1 MKQTNNAI
9 KFLMAQYRAIFKNA
23 YFKGMATA
31 LVLTAGLAAGQAQA
45 ADYTQNYYYDSSKG
59 GDFSTW
65 NSGASS
71 TWQKVDLSGPTT
83 LGSTIA
89 GEKADANGVVS
100 GGTVE
105 IGTDH
110 NITQVGGSGSAI
122 GGVAIDI
129 TTGGKNLTATNNKV
143 ILDKSAVIS
152 SGSAFGA
159 YVHAVSGGNVVA
171 NENYVEL
178 NAGSGDTV
186 TVGANYQSD
195 GIFGA
200 RIKTTNG
207 NAFASGNYVEIN
219 AHKGAT
225 LTLGHGNN
233 GIVGALAEG
242 TGTVNVTGNKVTIS
256 VDAADSANR
265 LALGAD
271 ATKRAHTIIGGFA
284 LNQSNK
290 ASVSGDRTADSLLAA
305 SNIVDVSGISFGS
318 DSGAYV
324 FGGRAMN
331 ISDADG
337 SANLIARDNIVT
349 LSNMTVES
357 TATVDTNDML
367 LIGNAAQV
375 QDAEPGDGG
384 QNSATAI
391 GDGTTVN
398 LSISDSTLSYITSG
412 NATTSVSDTGSM
424 AAGGYAFTQ
433 SGGGNATASKN
444 VADIKSVTAT
454 NVNFYGGAAVVAIAD
469 NGDQAIA
476 SDNVLRIDSTRLSA
490 DNTKITAYT
499 NNYIV
504 GGLALLNGSTIDKAS
519 ATASNNTVSVT
530 NSEYT
535 EETGATPI
543 TADIYGA
550 YVQTSAS
557 GATVEASNN
566 KVTVG
571 PNVNVTGSVYG
582 AGTVYGQKFTNN
594 SVEFDATLKAD
605 SAAAASQKIIAGVTI
620 SSGDSGA
627 SASATN
633 PDIITVTGNT
643 VTLGTNAETRNVS
656 FYGAKLG
663 TNNKNDA
670 KVSIVHSGNNVTLNG
685 THIFDDAA
693 NASVIA
699 ADELQVGADALIHV
713 KTGTTLNISGL
724 ATGDTTP
731 KYLNGTGTVADGAR
745 IVNQGGTINVFNSLA
760 VQGDN
765 SLIAATEKALISI
778 NGGSGATTLKSGL
791 DSVTKEGAT
800 LKISAAGLTNYLT
813 ATVDSSNNTTGYDL
827 NNDGVVDVYDHK
839 GAVQITSGGT
849 LQFTDASVDISKF
862 DYTTTAAEAGKI
874 WVDDETND
882 TDPNPK
888 GSYIKGDHIIVAHKF
903 ASNATTATA
912 YKDLNEITTAA
923 GINIEANTL
932 TLGSST
938 LSSTQSEHLYFNQAK
953 ARDEI
958 NFVAMTSGTDI
969 EEDGTNNAA
978 GNRNDGYHLVSEVI
992 GSHYMLTSTQGSKL
1006 QYYTAQDGVINGTV
1020 TITESGKD
1028 SGNLWIRNGNWN
1040 ANDQITLASGGK
1052 LTVGG
1057 DDDITPPAGVDASGP
1072 DATLTLDQALV
1083 LDVSKTGTSNVVVSG
1098 TTTDGNNARWDV
1110 LDYKNELDGTVS
1122 ADTAR
1127 VALLDLRN
1135 GLTLKRD
1142 PTPNAANGGISGSTI
1157 FNVTDKGIVLLSA
1170 DDVNSIL
1177 SQNDAA
1183 APTSGAFFKASSSG
1197 AYIVDGDIVADF
1209 GDFNND
1215 DAANG
1220 FNLSGDGILA
1230 ANKITV
1236 ENPNNTATDSEHND
1250 KAYIEKSQGLNI
1262 AGHLYVADL
1271 EINDLQLTNGGKDG
1285 KDKPADAGNYASV
1298 VKIANGTA
1306 HISKSLT
1313 SVNQTLALQ
1322 GTSGLV
1328 FDTDAVKDKGTVAV
1342 DVLRADG
1349 ATSKITFENGE
1360 WTANAI
1366 NLSGAGSSLTVGDGN
1381 RDREDINGNETY
1393 TTLDATSLTM
1403 AKDTKAYIY
1412 ADGTANFK
1420 TADLSALDGA
1430 ADYDN
1435 AAIKVDGELSISDS
1449 VKFGKEGSI
1458 ALEKN
1463 GVLKLGNKAVNESII
1478 KDGTYTTGTVSLI
1491 SGSTFTKIRNDR
1503 GGELYLDLGANT
1515 VFGGD
1520 QVKAFKQLLFTSD
1533 SFADGV
1539 LVHGG
1544 VLNIGKATFQGVK
1557 VSELVGEGLSG
1568 YTATWESLKGFSD
1581 IFGEDVTNDTL
1592 IQTNVSAIKPGDNI
1606 QGHWGSLSMEKG
1618 VADSAQVQ
1626 IAGNTSLNF
1635 AAGNNGFF
1643 ISSADHQSAL
1653 GADIQSRNDLT
1664 LENGGII
1671 GQINMVAG
1679 DYDAE
1684 KNLTVLN
1691 VTGPNKTTIASIMGE
1706 PDQNGSGVTGSIAE
1720 ATLVSIQGG
1729 ETEITKDLQYIN
1741 EVEVLNGAYLNVKG
1755 KAEIS
1760 DLFTLNSDAKFD
1772 TSLELEEATIAG
1784 GTTEAK
1790 DVIFNGIGDFR
1801 TGAKEN
1807 GDHSVD
1813 VVNGGLLKAE
1823 TFTFKTDPTANVG
1836 NGALLVGYDLDE
1848 NDATLENGTK
1858 ITGTGYLEISK
1869 YLDLNGGTLVVDP
1882 AYGEATSVA
1891 AVMNFKDGT
1900 DTTYETQL
1908 NDVGIVD
1915 GSALVGKNA
1924 ALGIGATLAE
1934 TKEAIAKYQ
1943 TNGSLSEKDY
1953 GSILYLNGQ
1962 VTLTADAEIA
1972 LNSAATVNTVEGIR
1986 DSLKYNL
1993 KQETT
1998 EDLRQDQYADLGLGA
2013 NTAILMTE
2021 QAFISD
2027 TKGTKN
2033 GVAITFDQTNAVVNG
2048 QGGDIV
2054 LIGSFDAKDPLNF
2067 FMDKDGEG
2075 HQGALIAGQDINVYT
2090 QNGFLYTVL
2099 KAGTEAGYGEQLK
2112 VDTDRAYAVM
2122 NEASNPVVETLISY
2136 HVDRGGA
2143 VAGDTTTES
2152 TENNNSDSSTLGE
2165 AETTPLTP
2173 LTNATAQNNTARDGA
2188 PIVNI
2193 GSGNTENT
2201 GDSTPPSTEDTGN
2214 TGTGGG
2220 AEVGTGNGGNSN
2232 GGAQKPEQPSA
2243 PTTRVTGSSDFLNEV
2258 VTTSHGAPAEA
2269 AARLAIY
2276 GGAVQAA
2283 MAATSSTTDAIAAR
2297 MGVGNTANITM
2308 ANNGQGAALWLA
2320 PVYKTHDSDSFDS
2333 QGLDYGVDL
2342 NLYGVALGADFE
2354 FMPGLTAGI
2363 MFNVGSGDADGQ
2375 GNAAANNTSNDFD
2388 YWGAAIYG
2396 NYTYDALS
2404 VTADVSYTAVD
2415 NDLEATT
2422 GMQQYSKLESST
2434 DTTAISLGVT
2444 AKYTFD
2450 FGGVEVAPHAGLRYT
2465 NIDLDDYSIK
2475 SNGETIADY
2484 SADKVNIFSIP
2495 VGVTFAKEFSGDA
2508 WTVKPSLDLTLTGNF
2523 GDDDISGDVAWAGV
2537 DNLVTPVASKYMDDF
2552 TYGAT
2557 LGIEA
2562 ASTGGFSLGLGV
2574 NYTGSSN
2581 IDEFGVN
2588 ANARFVF

>member
-1 MKQTNNAI
+1 M
-9 KFLMAQYRAIFKNA
+9 
-23 YFKGMATA
+23 
-31 LVLTAGLAAGQAQA
+31 
-45 ADYTQNYYYDSSKG
+45 
-59 GDFSTW
+59 
-65 NSGASS
+65 
-71 TWQKVDLSGPTT
+71 
-83 LGSTIA
+83 
-89 GEKADANGVVS
+89 
-100 GGTVE
+100 
-105 IGTDH
+105 
-110 NITQVGGSGSAI
+110 
-122 GGVAIDI
+122 AID
-129 TTGGKNLTATNNKV
+129 TTIGGKNLTATSNKV
-143 ILDKSAVIS
+143 ILDKGAVIS

-171 NENYVEL
+171 NENFVKL

-186 TVGANYQSD
+186 TVGAAGQSD

-200 RIKTTNG
+200 RIKSANG
-207 NAFASGNYVEIN
+207 SATASGNYVNITAHYN
-219 AHKGAT
+219 AN
-225 LTLGHGNN
+225 LTLNHGGN

-242 TGTVNVTGNKVTIS
+242 TDTVSVTGNYVTIS
-256 VDAADSANR
+256 GTDTGTNSDNR
-265 LALGAD
+265 LALGSLG
-271 ATKRAHTIIGGFA
+271 TNAHTLIGGFA
-284 LNQSNK
+284 LNQT
-290 ASVSGDRTADSLLAA
+290 ASGSASTPGDNTAGTLTAA
-305 SNIVDVSGISFGS
+305 SNNVTATNISIGGA
-318 DSGAYV
+318 SGAYI

-331 ISDADG
+331 TDAADG
-337 SANLIARDNIVT
+337 SSDLFARNNTVT
-349 LSNMTVES
+349 L
-357 TATVDTNDML
+357 TNV
-367 LIGNAAQV
+367 AV
-375 QDAEPGDGG
+375 S
-384 QNSATAI
+384 NSASQPTDGTLQVVGNMALANPDDAPSDTRAHNNVSAI

-398 LSISDSTLSYITSG
+398 LKIDGGTITNSSSALTSG
-412 NATTSVSDTGSM
+412 PLNPNSM
-424 AAGGYAFTQ
+424 LAGGYAETV
-433 SGGGNATASKN
+433 SGGGNATANAN
-444 VADIKSVTAT
+444 VAQITNLRAT
-454 NVNFYGGAAVVAIAD
+454 NVNFYGGVAVNNTEA
-469 NGDQAIA
+469 NSGDQIIA
-476 SDNVLRIDSTRLSA
+476 SQNTLSL
-490 DNTKITAYT
+490 DNTSIAIDANTANQYKT
-499 NNYIV
+499 NSIA
-504 GGLALLNGSTIDKAS
+504 GGVAALTGTNLSKAS
-519 ATASNNTVSVT
+519 VTASNNTVSVT
-530 NSEYT
+530 NSGYT
-535 EETGATPI
+535 EAEGDRNVG
-543 TADIYGA
+543 ADIYGA
-550 YVQTSAS
+550 YVATSTS
-557 GATVEASNN
+557 GAAITASHNA
-566 KVTVG
+566 VTVG
-571 PNVNVTGSVYG
+571 DNIKVTGNVYG
-582 AGTVYGQKFTNN
+582 VQASHNGTFVGNT
-594 SVEFDATLKAD
+594 VEFDATLKAD
-605 SAAAASQKIIAGVTI
+605 AAKTIAGVEIT
-620 SSGDSGA
+620 SG
-627 SASATN
+627 SATTSADADK
-633 PDIITVTGNT
+633 PDVITLTGNT
-643 VTLGTNAETRNVS
+643 VTLGANAETTNVDI
-656 FYGAKLG
+656 YAAKLG
-663 TNNKNDA
+663 TNNKDNN
-670 KVSIVHSGNNVTLNG
+670 KTQIIHSGNTDILNG
-685 THIFDDAA
+685 THIYDDGTEHA
-693 NASVIA
+693 IA
-699 ADELQVGADALIHV
+699 ADDIQIGSTALIHV
-713 KTGTTLNISGL
+713 KNGTLNISGL
-724 ATGDTTP
+724 VTKDESGSNN
-731 KYLNGTGTVADGAR
+731 KYLNGTGTVAAGAR
-745 IVNQGGTINVFNSLA
+745 IVNQDKINVFNSLA
-760 VQGDN
+760 VQGDDT
-765 SLIAATEKALISI
+765 LIAASEGALLAV
-778 NGGSGATTLKSGL
+778 NGGSGASAANTNNGL

-813 ATVDSSNNTTGYDL
+813 APEGADSTPSYDL
-827 NNDGVVDVYDHK
+827 DGDGVNETYDKK

-849 LQFTDASVDISKF
+849 LQFTDPSVTISDF
-862 DYTTTAAEAGKI
+862 DYVTGAAVAGKI
-874 WVDDETND
+874 LVDTTTNES
-882 TDPNPK
+882 TPT
-888 GSYIKGDHIIVAHKF
+888 GSIIKGDHITVAHKF
-903 ASNATTATA
+903 ADNATTATA
-912 YKDLNEITTAA
+912 YKDLNGIKAD
-923 GINIEANTL
+923 GINIKANTL
-932 TLGSST
+932 TLGSSA
-938 LSSTQSEHLYFNQAK
+938 LSSTQSANLIFNSAT

-958 NFVAMTSGTDI
+958 NFVAKTSGTDVDD
-969 EEDGTNNAA
+969 DGNDRTNIN
-978 GNRNDGYHLVSEVI
+978 NDGYHLASDVI
-992 GSHYMLTSTQGSKL
+992 GSHYMLTSTQGSSL
-1006 QYYTAQDGVINGTV
+1006 QYYTAQSGVVNGPV
-1020 TITESGKD
+1020 TITAVENAGSGD
-1028 SGNLWIRNGNWN
+1028 STDNGKLWIQNGNWT
-1040 ANDQITLASGGK
+1040 ANGQITLASGGT
-1052 LTVGG
+1052 LTVG
-1057 DDDITPPAGVDASGP
+1057 DDDKITRPEGLTTLAGP
-1072 DATLTLDQALV
+1072 DATLTLNQALV
-1083 LDVSKTGTSNVVVSG
+1083 LDLSDQTNPADAKINVSG
-1098 TTTDGNNARWDV
+1098 SGGFFALNYAD
-1110 LDYKNELDGTVS
+1110 ELDGTVS
-1122 ADTAR
+1122 AETER

-1135 GLTLKRD
+1135 GLTMQGA
-1142 PTPNAANGGISGSTI
+1142 PANNTTSYYGKAV
-1157 FNVTDKGIVLLSA
+1157 FDVTNSGIVLLSA
-1170 DDVNSIL
+1170 DDVNTIL
-1177 SQNDAA
+1177 AQNDSITDRASGTFFTA
-1183 APTSGAFFKASSSG
+1183 HGNGAF
-1197 AYIVDGDIVADF
+1197 IVDGDIVADF
-1209 GDFNND
+1209 NDFRND
-1215 DAANG
+1215 AIDTANG

-1236 ENPNNTATDSEHND
+1236 ENPNDTATDSEHND
-1250 KAYIEKSQGLNI
+1250 KAYIGSSQGLNI

-2112 VDTDRAYAVM
+2112 VDTERAYAVM
-2122 NEASNPVVETLISY
+2122 NEASDPVVETLISY

-2152 TENNNSDSSTLGE
+2152 TENNNSGSSSIGGK
-2165 AETTPLTP
+2165 ETTPLTP
-2173 LTNATAQNNTARDGA
+2173 LTNATALNNIARASG
-2188 PIVNI
+2188 PNVEV
-2193 GSGNTENT
+2193 GSG
-2201 GDSTPPSTEDTGN
+2201 STGN
-2214 TGTGGG
+2214 TGETTPPTAGNGTGGG
-2220 AEVGTGNGGNSN
+2220 AEVEGGNNGGN

-2388 YWGAAIYG
+2388 YWGAALYG

-2495 VGVTFAKEFSGDA
+2495 VGVTFAKEFTGDA

-2523 GDDDISGDVAWAGV
+2523 GDDDISGDVSWTGV
-2537 DNLVTPVASKYMDDF
+2537 DGLVTPVSSEYMDDF

-2581 IDEFGVN
+2581 VDEFGVN

>member
-9 KFLMAQYRAIFKNA
+9 KFLMAQYRAIFKSA
-23 YFKGMATA
+23 YFKGLATA
-31 LVLTAGLAAGQAQA
+31 VVVTAGLAATQAQA
-45 ADYTQNYYYDSSKG
+45 VDANDLLYSEGIDGKFVDHQGYYATLVTGRAAGAIDKDSDGIVSGGTLNIGSAQDSDNDFESSKNHVNGGYVSLGPTSSLDAIAQNNHLNLNEGAKIHANGSTPSNAIGGWAKTKGTGVARAENNHLFINSTQVTVSGEHIGAWASSIHGATAVDNSIELGNAATNENAHYVSSGSGGFYGAKAFVENEAVG
-59 GDFSTW
+59 GDFVTQGNSVVLDYVDVSGGSDVRKQIFGGYTYT
-65 NSGASS
+65 NPHSLASGA
-71 TWQKVDLSGPTT
+71 
-83 LGSTIA
+83 
-89 GEKADANGVVS
+89 KADSMQSIGNNVNLDHMTFGAVTDSDAESGLIVANGVVS
-100 GGTVE
+100 ESDKGTSAHVNGANGSLTLSNSTFYVTQVAGGYAYVKAGSATVENNTVE
-105 IGTDH
+105 IVNSNFLAGAVGTSNAVRSGVVESTIKSGSSANLAVINNTLSYTH
-110 NITQVGGSGSAI
+110 SGGGNNQIDGSVEAAKATLNYDSGSATKPQSGDIWNSSIQLKGNSATI
-122 GGVAIDI
+122 GENI
-129 TTGGKNLTATNNKV
+129 T
-143 ILDKSAVIS
+143 
-152 SGSAFGA
+152 
-159 YVHAVSGGNVVA
+159 VSGGNVVGA
-171 NENYVEL
+171 VATVKSNSAIQYVPDVSLEQNTVTFNGSITGDGGENSGQVTAAWSDTGGTL
-178 NAGSGDTV
+178 KNNTVTINGSVTKGRIIAARAGSGRAYGNDT
-186 TVGANYQSD
+186 
-195 GIFGA
+195 
-200 RIKTTNG
+200 
-207 NAFASGNYVEIN
+207 
-219 AHKGAT
+219 
-225 LTLGHGNN
+225 
-233 GIVGALAEG
+233 
-242 TGTVNVTGNKVTIS
+242 
-256 VDAADSANR
+256 
-265 LALGAD
+265 
-271 ATKRAHTIIGGFA
+271 
-284 LNQSNK
+284 
-290 ASVSGDRTADSLLAA
+290 
-305 SNIVDVSGISFGS
+305 
-318 DSGAYV
+318 
-324 FGGRAMN
+324 
-331 ISDADG
+331 
-337 SANLIARDNIVT
+337 
-349 LSNMTVES
+349 
-357 TATVDTNDML
+357 
-367 LIGNAAQV
+367 
-375 QDAEPGDGG
+375 
-384 QNSATAI
+384 
-391 GDGTTVN
+391 
-398 LSISDSTLSYITSG
+398 
-412 NATTSVSDTGSM
+412 
-424 AAGGYAFTQ
+424 AGGPQY
-433 SGGGNATASKN
+433 NE
-444 VADIKSVTAT
+444 
-454 NVNFYGGAAVVAIAD
+454 
-469 NGDQAIA
+469 
-476 SDNVLRIDSTRLSA
+476 LS
-490 DNTKITAYT
+490 
-499 NNYIV
+499 
-504 GGLALLNGSTIDKAS
+504 
-519 ATASNNTVSVT
+519 
-530 NSEYT
+530 
-535 EETGATPI
+535 
-543 TADIYGA
+543 
-550 YVQTSAS
+550 
-557 GATVEASNN
+557 
-566 KVTVG
+566 
-571 PNVNVTGSVYG
+571 
-582 AGTVYGQKFTNN
+582 NN
-594 SVEFDATLKAD
+594 SVKIESDA
-605 SAAAASQKIIAGVTI
+605 KIIGT
-620 SSGDSGA
+620 
-627 SASATN
+627 
-633 PDIITVTGNT
+633 DIYAALSTDYNSVALGNT
-643 VTLGTNAETRNVS
+643 VTVQGQVSNGSIYGGAGADSLIDLASNSTLKLNVETAGKPLDYHLTSDNVNLAGRVEVGNEATLNVTGYFQDGNDQTSKGTITYNTNSTTIASSATILNAGTIKL
-656 FYGAKLG
+656 YGA
-663 TNNKNDA
+663 T
-670 KVSIVHSGNNVTLNG
+670 
-685 THIFDDAA
+685 
-693 NASVIA
+693 
-699 ADELQVGADALIHV
+699 E
-713 KTGTTLNISGL
+713 
-724 ATGDTTP
+724 
-731 KYLNGTGTVADGAR
+731 VADGASLHALSAGAQIEVNGDKLGSGS
-745 IVNQGGTINVFNSLA
+745 IVDGDFSDNALNKVSSLSKVGDYGSLKLSLNTLNSYLQAGQTYTDSTNSSRADLAGSINLASGGAIEFTDAVVDLSDLDYSNSKVQGKIQVETDLTNGGSIFRGDTINVSHKLA
-760 VQGDN
+760 TNGSSAEKYDD
-765 SLIAATEKALISI
+765 LI
-778 NGGSGATTLKSGL
+778 
-791 DSVTKEGAT
+791 D
-800 LKISAAGLTNYLT
+800 AGLK
-813 ATVDSSNNTTGYDL
+813 VG
-827 NNDGVVDVYDHK
+827 GVV
-839 GAVQITSGGT
+839 
-849 LQFTDASVDISKF
+849 
-862 DYTTTAAEAGKI
+862 
-874 WVDDETND
+874 
-882 TDPNPK
+882 
-888 GSYIKGDHIIVAHKF
+888 
-903 ASNATTATA
+903 
-912 YKDLNEITTAA
+912 
-923 GINIEANTL
+923 IEANTL
-932 TLGSST
+932 NLGTNSLTSS
-938 LSSTQSEHLYFNQAK
+938 QSADIQFGRATAK
-953 ARDEI
+953 EVI
-958 NFVAMTSGTDI
+958 NFNAATSGKDA
-969 EEDGTNNAA
+969 NN
-978 GNRNDGYHLVSEVI
+978 GNVLNDGYHLTSEVV
-992 GSHYMLTSTQGSKL
+992 GSHYMLTNSQDGKL
-1006 QYYTAQDGVINGTV
+1006 QYYTAQNGVVNGTV
-1020 TITESGKD
+1020 TLQADATD
-1028 SGNLWIRNGNWN
+1028 SGNLIIQNGNWT
-1040 ANDQITLASGGK
+1040 ANGQITLASGGT
-1052 LTVGG
+1052 LTVG
-1057 DDDITPPAGVDASGP
+1057 DDDGITPPAGVDASGP
-1072 DATLTLDQALV
+1072 DATLTLNQALV
-1083 LDVSKTGTSNVVVSG
+1083 LDLSNGTTAAISNIKVSG
-1098 TTTDGNNARWDV
+1098 DGLHDV
-1110 LDYKNELDGTVS
+1110 LNYADELDGTVS
-1122 ADTAR
+1122 AKTER

-1135 GLTLKRD
+1135 GLTMSKGNN
-1142 PTPNAANGGISGSTI
+1142 TTYNGKAV
-1157 FNVTDKGIVLLSA
+1157 FDVTNSGIVLLSA
-1170 DDVNSIL
+1170 DDVNTIL
-1177 SQNDAA
+1177 AQNDSITDRASGTFFTA
-1183 APTSGAFFKASSSG
+1183 HGNGAF
-1197 AYIVDGDIVADF
+1197 IVDGDIVADF
-1209 GDFNND
+1209 NDFRND
-1215 DAANG
+1215 AIDTANG

-1230 ANKITV
+1230 ANKLTV
-1236 ENPNNTATDSEHND
+1236 EHANNTAADSEHND
-1250 KAYIEKSQGLNI
+1250 RAYIESSQGLNI
-1262 AGHLYVADL
+1262 AGNLYVADL

-1306 HISKSLT
+1306 YISKSLT
-1313 SVNQTLALQ
+1313 SVNQTLALK
-1322 GTSGLV
+1322 GNSGLV
-1328 FDTDAVKDKGTVAV
+1328 FETDAVKDKGTVAV
-1342 DVLRADG
+1342 DILRADDSG
-1349 ATSKITFENGE
+1349 SITFENGE

-1366 NLSGAGSSLTVGDGN
+1366 NLSGANSYLRVGEEDNQHGY
-1381 RDREDINGNETY
+1381 DEDINGNDTY

-1403 AKDTKAYIY
+1403 AKGSRAYIE

-1430 ADYDN
+1430 ADYNN
-1435 AAIKVDGELSISDS
+1435 AAIQVEGELSISDS

-1463 GVLKLGNKAVNESII
+1463 GKLALGSKAVNESII

-1491 SGSTFTKIRNDR
+1491 SGSTFTKIRNNL

-1544 VLNIGKATFQGVK
+1544 VLNIGKATFQDVK
-1557 VSELVGEGLSG
+1557 VEELVGPGLSG
-1568 YTATWESLKGFSD
+1568 YTATWDSLRGFSD

-1592 IQTNVSAIKPGDNI
+1592 VQTNVSAIKPGDNI

-1643 ISSADHQSAL
+1643 ISNADHSKAL
-1653 GADIQSRNDLT
+1653 GADIQSRSDLT
-1664 LENGGII
+1664 LEKGGII
-1671 GQINMVAG
+1671 GQINMQAG

-1691 VTGPNKTTIASIMGE
+1691 VKGPNKTTIASIMGE
-1706 PDQNGSGVTGSIAE
+1706 PDPNGSGVTGSIAE

-1790 DVIFNGIGDFR
+1790 DIIFNGIGDFR
-1801 TGAKEN
+1801 TGAKED

-1823 TFTFKTDPTANVG
+1823 TFTFKEDPAKHG
-1836 NGALLVGYDLDE
+1836 NGALVVGYDLDE

-1891 AVMNFKDGT
+1891 AVMNFKDGS

-2112 VDTDRAYAVM
+2112 VDTERAYAVM

-2152 TENNNSDSSTLGE
+2152 TEDNNSGSSSIGGK
-2165 AETTPLTP
+2165 ETTPLTP
-2173 LTNATAQNNTARDGA
+2173 LTNATALNNTARDGA
-2188 PIVNI
+2188 PIVGI
-2193 GSGNTENT
+2193 GSGSTENT
-2201 GDSTPPSTEDTGN
+2201 GDTTPPSTEDTGN

-2220 AEVGTGNGGNSN
+2220 ADVGTGNGGNSN
-2232 GGAQKPEQPSA
+2232 GGAQQPEKPSA

-2495 VGVTFAKEFSGDA
+2495 VGVTFAKEFTGDA

-2523 GDDDISGDVAWAGV
+2523 GDDDISGDVSWTGV
-2537 DNLVTPVASKYMDDF
+2537 DGLVTPVSSEYMDDF

-2581 IDEFGVN
+2581 VDEFGVN

>member
-31 LVLTAGLAAGQAQA
+31 LVLTAGLAAGQSQA
-45 ADYTQNYYYDSSKG
+45 ADIQDYYYSANQAG
-59 GDFSTW
+59 NFSTW

-71 TWQKVDLSGPTT
+71 DWTEAKLTGTT
-83 LGSTIA
+83 NLGSTIA
-89 GEKADANGVVS
+89 GKKADANGVVS

-105 IGTDH
+105 IGTNH
-110 NITQVGGSGSAI
+110 NINSITASGSAI
-122 GGVAIDI
+122 GGVAIDT
-129 TTGGKNLTATNNKV
+129 TTGGKNLTATSNKV
-143 ILDKSAVIS
+143 ILDKGAVIS

-171 NENYVEL
+171 NENYVKL

-186 TVGANYQSD
+186 TVGAAGPSD

-643 VTLGTNAETRNVS
+643 VTLGANAETRNVS

-663 TNNKNDA
+663 ENNKNAA

-699 ADELQVGADALIHV
+699 ADELQVGSDALIHV
-713 KTGTTLNISGL
+713 KAGTLNISGL
-724 ATGDTTP
+724 ITGDD
-731 KYLNGTGTVADGAR
+731 KYLNGTGTIADGAQV
-745 IVNQGGTINVFNSLA
+745 VNQGTINVFNSLA
-760 VQGDN
+760 VQGNN

-791 DSVTKEGAT
+791 DSVTEEGAT

-813 ATVDSSNNTTGYDL
+813 APVDSSNSTTGYDL

-862 DYTTTAAEAGKI
+862 DYVAGTAAANAEAGKI
-874 WVDDETND
+874 LVDDDSTAG
-882 TDPNPK
+882 K

-903 ASNATTATA
+903 ADNATTATA
-912 YKDLNEITTAA
+912 YKDLHGIKAD

-938 LSSTQSEHLYFNQAK
+938 LSSTQSEELYFNKAT

-958 NFVAMTSGTDI
+958 NFVAMTSGTDVD
-969 EEDGTNNAA
+969 ENGLNTA
-978 GNRNDGYHLVSEVI
+978 GRNDGYHLVSEVV
-992 GSHYMLTSTQGSKL
+992 GSHYMLTNTQEGKQ
-1006 QYYTAQDGVINGTV
+1006 QYFTAQSGVVNGPV
-1020 TITESGKD
+1020 TITQTSTD
-1028 SGNLWIRNGNWN
+1028 SGNLWIQNGNWT
-1040 ANDQITLASGGK
+1040 ANGQITLASGGT
-1052 LTVGG
+1052 LTVGD
-1057 DDDITPPAGVDASGP
+1057 DDDIDNTKEGTPENSP
-1072 DATLTLDQALV
+1072 DATLTLNQALV
-1083 LDVSKTGTSNVVVSG
+1083 LDLSNGTTAAISNIKVSG
-1098 TTTDGNNARWDV
+1098 DGLHDV
-1110 LDYKNELDGTVS
+1110 LNYADELDGTVS
-1122 ADTAR
+1122 AKTER

-1135 GLTLKRD
+1135 GLTMSKGNN
-1142 PTPNAANGGISGSTI
+1142 TTYNGKAV
-1157 FNVTDKGIVLLSA
+1157 FDVTNSGIVLLSA
-1170 DDVNSIL
+1170 DDVNTIL
-1177 SQNDAA
+1177 AQNDVDHASGTFFTA
-1183 APTSGAFFKASSSG
+1183 HDSGAF
-1197 AYIVDGDIVADF
+1197 IVDGDVVADF
-1209 GDFNND
+1209 NDFRND
-1215 DAANG
+1215 ATDTANG

-1236 ENPNNTATDSEHND
+1236 EHANETSGEHND
-1250 KAYIEKSQGLNI
+1250 KAYTEKSSQGLNI

-1322 GTSGLV
+1322 NDSRLV

-1349 ATSKITFENGE
+1349 ATSNITFENGE

-1403 AKDTKAYIY
+1403 AKDTKASIY

-1430 ADYDN
+1430 ADYNN
-1435 AAIKVDGELSISDS
+1435 AAIQVEGELSISDS

-1478 KDGTYTTGTVSLI
+1478 KDGTYTSGTVSLI
-1491 SGSTFTKIRNDR
+1491 SGSTFTKIRNNL

-1568 YTATWESLKGFSD
+1568 YTATWDSLREFSD
-1581 IFGEDVTNDTL
+1581 IFGNDVTNDTL
-1592 IQTNVSAIKPGDNI
+1592 VQTNVSAIKPGDNI
-1606 QGHWGSLSMEKG
+1606 QGHWGSLSMESG
-1618 VADSAQVQ
+1618 VANSAQVQ

-1643 ISSADHQSAL
+1643 ISSADHKSAL

-1671 GQINMVAG
+1671 GQINMQAG

-1691 VTGPNKTTIASIMGE
+1691 VKGPNKTTIASIMGE
-1706 PDQNGSGVTGSIAE
+1706 PDPNGSGVTGSIAE

-1790 DVIFNGIGDFR
+1790 DIIFNGIGDFR
-1801 TGAKEN
+1801 TGAKED

-1823 TFTFKTDPTANVG
+1823 TFTFKTDPTAVG

-1972 LNSAATVNTVEGIR
+1972 LNSAATVNTVDGIR

-2090 QNGFLYTVL
+2090 QNGFLHTVL

-2112 VDTDRAYAVM
+2112 VDTERAYAVM

-2152 TENNNSDSSTLGE
+2152 TEDNNSGSSTIGG
-2165 AETTPLTP
+2165 AETVPASLIQQSTV
-2173 LTNATAQNNTARDGA
+2173 TAQNNTARDGA
-2188 PIVNI
+2188 PIVGI

-2201 GDSTPPSTEDTGN
+2201 GETTTPPTEDTGD

-2220 AEVGTGNGGNSN
+2220 ADVGTGNGGNSN
-2232 GGAQKPEQPSA
+2232 GGAQQPEQPSA

-2422 GMQQYSKLESST
+2422 GMQQYGKLESST

-2495 VGVTFAKEFSGDA
+2495 VGVTFAKEFTGDA

-2523 GDDDISGDVAWAGV
+2523 GDDDISGDVSWTGV
-2537 DNLVTPVASKYMDDF
+2537 DGLVTPVSSEYMDDF

-2581 IDEFGVN
+2581 VDEFGVN